1 MSATHFHLI
10 LNHIPVLG
18 TAFGLGLLIF
28 GLLRTSDEIK
38 KAALGIFVIV
48 AIATIPVYLTGEPA
62 EEGVESLSGV
72 SKAFME
78 RHEEAAGLGFGGV
91 AVLGVASLAALIFF
105 RCGRLLPIW
114 VGGSLLAAS
123 LVVSGL
129 MAWTANLGGQIRH
142 SEIRTG
148 NVLPSTANESD
159 R

>member
-1 MSATHFHLI
+1 
-10 LNHIPVLG
+10 
-18 TAFGLGLLIF
+18 
-28 GLLRTSDEIK
+28 
-38 KAALGIFVIV
+38 
-48 AIATIPVYLTGEPA
+48 
-62 EEGVESLSGV
+62 
-72 SKAFME
+72 ME

-148 NVLPSTANESD
+148 NVLPSTGNESD